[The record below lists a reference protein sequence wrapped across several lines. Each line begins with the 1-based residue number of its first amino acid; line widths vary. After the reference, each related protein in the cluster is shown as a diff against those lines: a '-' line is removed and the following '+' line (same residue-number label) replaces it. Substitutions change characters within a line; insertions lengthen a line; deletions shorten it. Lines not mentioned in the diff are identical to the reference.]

1 MEKDELY
8 PTGWSHRKFFPPKKT
23 YNSNGS
29 SDGQPSKRQNIDPIA
44 EMLNTGSHSQKG
56 GQGEVTNTQ

>member
-8 PTGWSHRKFFPPKKT
+8 PTGWSHRNFFPPKKT

-44 EMLNTGSHSQKG
+44 EMLNTGSHS
-56 GQGEVTNTQ
+56 